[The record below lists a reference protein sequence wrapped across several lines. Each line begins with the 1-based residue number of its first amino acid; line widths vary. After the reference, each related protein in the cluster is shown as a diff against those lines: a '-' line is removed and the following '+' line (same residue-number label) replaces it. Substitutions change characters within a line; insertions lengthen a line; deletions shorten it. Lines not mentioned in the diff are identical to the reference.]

1 MLSYSS
7 PHNSMTVERGG
18 KNIEN
23 FTKQHQKHQKNRNKK
38 KRKKRER
45 LFTYNFADM
54 KRY

>member
-38 KRKKRER
+38 NEKKEKDFLRTIS
-45 LFTYNFADM
+45 LT
-54 KRY
+54 